1 MEKKVVIIGL
11 GYVGLP
17 LAVEFGKKIE
27 TIGFDINEKRIQEL
41 KKFKDINLDLTKK
54 QLIKSKKLKFTSDL
68 NQIKSKDFYIIS
80 TPTPIK
86 KNKKPDLKY
95 LIDATKEVSK
105 VMKKNS
111 IIIYEST
118 VYPGVTEN
126 ICGSLI
132 KKLKG
137 FVLNKDF
144 YLGYSPERINPGDKN
159 HTLKKIKKVISGSNK
174 KALDEIEKLYSLI
187 LNKNLFKAKTIKVAE
202 AAKVIE
208 NTQRD
213 INIALMNELS
223 KIFLKLNINTQ
234 DVLDAAKTKWNFGD
248 YSPGLVGGHC
258 IGVDPY
264 YLTYKSMTSG
274 YNPKVIL
281 SGRKIND
288 GMPRYIFNNILKLCS
303 KKKIR
308 RKKILFLGLTFK
320 ENCPDIRNSKA
331 FELCELLAS
340 KFNNI
345 KVYDPFIKKLDSV
358 NKKID
363 LLKKFPTKKF
373 DIIIIAVKHE
383 YFKKIGL
390 LKFQKLLN
398 KKNLFIDIKNCFKN
412 NQSDFSL

>member
-1 MEKKVVIIGL
+1 MQKEVVIIGL

-17 LAVEFGKKIE
+17 LAVEFGKKIQ

-41 KKFKDINLDLTKK
+41 KKFKDKNLDLTKS
-54 QLIKSKKLKFTSDL
+54 QLIKSKKLIFTSDF

-86 KNKKPDLKY
+86 KNKQPNLKY
-95 LIDATKEVSK
+95 LIDATTTVSK

-126 ICGSLI
+126 ICGRLI
-132 KKLKG
+132 QKLRG

-144 YLGYSPERINPGDKN
+144 YLGYSPERINPGDKD
-159 HTLKKIKKVISGSNK
+159 HTLKKIEKVISGSNK
-174 KALDEIEKLYSLI
+174 KALDKIEKLYALI
-187 LNKNLFKAKTIKVAE
+187 LNNKLFKAKTIKVAE

-223 KIFLKLNINTQ
+223 KIFLKLKINTQ

-248 YSPGLVGGHC
+248 YTPGLVGGHC
-258 IGVDPY
+258 IGIDPY
-264 YLTYKSMTSG
+264 YLTYKSIALG

-288 GMPRYIFNNILKLCS
+288 GMPRYIFNNILKLCA

-308 RKKILFLGLTFK
+308 RKKILYLGLTFK

-331 FELCELLAS
+331 FELYELLAS

-345 KVYDPFIKKLDSV
+345 KVYDPFIKKLDIAD
-358 NKKID
+358 KKID
-363 LLKKFPTKKF
+363 LLEKFPSKKF
-373 DIIIIAVKHE
+373 DIIIIAVKHK

-390 LKFQKLLN
+390 LKFKKLLN
-398 KKNLFIDIKNCFKN
+398 RKNLFIDIKNCFKN
-412 NQSDFSL
+412 YKSDFSL